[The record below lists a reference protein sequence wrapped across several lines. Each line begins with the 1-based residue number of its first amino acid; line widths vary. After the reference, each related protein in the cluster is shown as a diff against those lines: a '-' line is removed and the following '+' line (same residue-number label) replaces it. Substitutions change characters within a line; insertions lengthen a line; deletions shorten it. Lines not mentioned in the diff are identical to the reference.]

1 MARRSFTPEQIIH
14 KLRAAEVFIAQGL
27 PVQQAARQM
36 DVSQQT
42 YDRWRLQQKPT
53 EPDETAAG
61 GSAALC
67 HPPCV
72 ASPGV
77 YRGRCAPQY
86 PSIPSD
92 HADG

>member
-53 EPDETAAG
+53 HFAIVPQG
-61 GSAALC
+61 LLLLR
-67 HPPCV
+67 PYQRF
-72 ASPGV
+72 PG
-77 YRGRCAPQY
+77 
-86 PSIPSD
+86 
-92 HADG
+92 